1 MPELFSRLA
10 ISAGSTVCLLT
21 TAVSSQSLE
30 QASYPLEEIVVTS
43 QLRITTLD
51 DINSSITVL
60 DAEFIESV
68 TVQHFEELSQFVPN
82 LNWSGEGARARY
94 FQIRGI
100 GELEQYE
107 GAPNASVGFIVDDID
122 FSAIGGVAT
131 LFDVQQVEVLR
142 GPQGTR
148 YGANALAGLIYMR
161 TNDPGDEFEAY
172 SEVTVGNDDT
182 LAIGGAV
189 GGPVSGSNGT
199 LSYRIAAQQY
209 ESNGFRDNVF
219 LNRDDTYGRD
229 ELSTRAKLRWVPN
242 DSWQVDLT
250 GLYVDLDN
258 GYDAWAIDNGLTVYS
273 DKPGKDAQQS
283 TAAALRVTS
292 QAAETFTFVSITSAA
307 SSDILFSFDA
317 DWGNDIFWAPI
328 VYDFTQVSKRKR
340 DTLNQE
346 LRLVSTPEGALFGGR
361 LDWLAGLYALS
372 LEEKINRVDQG
383 IYADGVFCTPCLLD
397 TTVDSDYEATSLA
410 LFGELGIALN
420 TRANLTLGLRWER
433 RSAEY
438 TDTGGNLFDPT
449 DDMIGGEL
457 ALDFQWSD
465 QTRIYAR
472 IARGYKAGGFNL
484 SFAGTDFSATGLNV
498 RADQIE
504 FDPEFLWNYE
514 LGIRAS
520 SIERGITVD
529 LNLFWQD
536 REDAQ
541 IRIPIQLLAND
552 PTTFIFFTDNAA
564 DARNIGL
571 EATLQWQI
579 SNRIELSSSIG
590 LLDTE
595 IETFAAQLGLEG
607 RDLPHAPGYT
617 FALSGQYQHPKG
629 WFVRADLTGKDR
641 FYYDVSH
648 DERSAA
654 YALTDLRVGRVWQ
667 RWSVDFWVRNVFDK
681 RYTVRGFFF
690 GNEPPDFPPTRYT
703 RLGDPRHFGAS
714 ITYKIQ

>member
-1 MPELFSRLA
+1 MPEFRPCFATLA
-10 ISAGSTVCLLT
+10 ACIAILLT
-21 TAVSSQSLE
+21 TATFGQASE
-30 QASYPLEEIVVTS
+30 QADLLEEIIVTS
-43 QLRITTLD
+43 QLRTTTLG
-51 DINSSITVL
+51 DISSSITVL
-60 DAEFIESV
+60 DEEFINAV

-82 LNWSGEGARARY
+82 LNWSGEGSRARY

-122 FSAIGGVAT
+122 FSAIGGIAT
-131 LFDVQQVEVLR
+131 LFDIRQVEVLR

-161 TNDPGDEFEAY
+161 SNDPDNNFDASG
-172 SEVTVGNDDT
+172 EVTIGNDDT

-189 GGPVSGSNGT
+189 GGPVARSNGK
-199 LSYRIAAQQY
+199 LSYRIAVQQY
-209 ESNGFRDNVF
+209 QSNGFRDNAF
-219 LNRDDTYGRD
+219 LNRNDTYGRD

-242 DSWQVDLT
+242 DHWQVDLT

-258 GYDAWAIDNGLTVYS
+258 GYDAWSIDNGLTVYS
-273 DKPGKDAQQS
+273 DKPGKDAQES
-283 TAAALRVTS
+283 TAGALRVTS
-292 QAAETFTFVSITSAA
+292 STADAFTFISITGAA

-317 DWGNDIFWAPI
+317 DWGNDTFWAPV
-328 VYDFTQVSKRKR
+328 VYDFTQESRRKR
-340 DTLNQE
+340 DTFNQE

-361 LDWLAGLYALS
+361 VDWLTGIYALTLRES
-372 LEEKINRVDQG
+372 INRVDQG

-397 TTVDSDYEATSLA
+397 TTVDSDYEATSIA
-410 LFGELGIALN
+410 FFGELDIPLGAA
-420 TRANLTLGLRWER
+420 TNLTLGLRWER

-438 TDTGGNLFDPT
+438 TDTDGNLFDPT
-449 DDMIGGEL
+449 DNMVGGEL
-457 ALDFQWSD
+457 ALNHEWSD
-465 QTRIYAR
+465 QTRLYAR

-484 SFAGTDFSATGLNV
+484 GFAGTDFSTAGLNV
-498 RADQIE
+498 TAGQIE

-520 SIERGITVD
+520 SVNKEITVD
-529 LNLFWQD
+529 FNLFWQE

-541 IRIPIQLLAND
+541 IRIPIQLVAND

-564 DARNIGL
+564 AARNIGL
-571 EATLQWQI
+571 EATLLWQF
-579 SNRIELSSSIG
+579 SDRIELSSSIG

-595 IETFAAQLGLEG
+595 IAIFTAQPGLEG

-617 FALSGQYQHPKG
+617 FALSGQYQHPQG

-641 FYYDVSH
+641 FFYDVSH
-648 DERSAA
+648 DERSKA
-654 YALTDLRVGRVWQ
+654 YALTDLRAGREWQ
-667 RWSVDFWVRNVFDK
+667 HWSVDVWVRNVFDQ

-703 RLGDPRHFGAS
+703 RLGDPRHFGVT